1 MCVREGFA
9 APASV
14 RCYQH
19 NKTTNN
25 LFLVVV
31 SILDVIYH
39 NLKDQYF
46 YVVYGGGIRV
56 APQYQL
62 LGNVCRPNMLVH
74 I

>member
-19 NKTTNN
+19 NKITNN
-25 LFLVVV
+25 FFVVVV

-39 NLKDQYF
+39 DLIF
-46 YVVYGGGIRV
+46 LSVYGGVIRV

-62 LGNVCRPNMLVH
+62 LGNV
-74 I
+74 